1 MNIDIAATDIIPLYL
16 DSLGIIS
23 SLTKELGIAD
33 KIDAKLYN
41 NDKRRKV
48 TPGKA
53 VEAMILNTLGF
64 SERAL
69 YLTPNFYRTKPVSQ
83 LLGSNIKSEDLND
96 NTLGHALDEIDEY
109 GSTKLFSEI
118 VFEIALEKDLLNN
131 INNVDTTTFSFHGNY
146 NNKEDDDLDSDE
158 TARVNITH
166 GTLW

>member
-69 YLTPNFYRTKPVSQ
+69 YLTPNFYRTKPVSH
-83 LLGSNIKSEDLND
+83 LLGNNIKSEDLND
-96 NTLGHALDEIDEY
+96 NTLGHALDEIE
-109 GSTKLFSEI
+109 SLIPSSSMSSEQSNI
-118 VFEIALEKDLLNN
+118 SPSNIISPMSSCVNVLVLL
-131 INNVDTTTFSFHGNY
+131 GM
-146 NNKEDDDLDSDE
+146 
-158 TARVNITH
+158 
-166 GTLW
+166 